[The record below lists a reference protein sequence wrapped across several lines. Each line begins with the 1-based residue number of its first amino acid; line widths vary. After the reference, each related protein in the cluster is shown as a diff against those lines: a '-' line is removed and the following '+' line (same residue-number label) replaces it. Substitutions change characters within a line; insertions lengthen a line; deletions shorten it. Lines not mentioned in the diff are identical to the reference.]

1 MSTLGSFL
9 LNKDALDAFGL
20 TQEESDHFELCVLP
34 WGYQMTAE
42 NKCVGVVQN
51 HSFRSIHTLTLVKCK
66 DGDSSLLPAET
77 EMTSVEFKPMD
88 DLLHM
93 KKHET
98 HVVLIADV
106 CENAYGVS
114 VNMDQ
119 FLTFVST
126 ENTGVS
132 SSAADDGPGSKIC
145 DSDDELNDE
154 VVQYLKS
161 VAEEADTSVPK
172 RQKRRK
178 IADVMIGTQG
188 ILKPRAAA
196 DAAQLWMEK
205 HAGSF
210 VQIDWVPQRGE
221 NDQDKK
227 LRRYQVHDVVKDKM
241 VTVRTLPECL
251 DMVMSKVGRNFWDD
265 MKNQPDQYNLS
276 FQNKDFASGV
286 ASGITNGGVGQ

>member
-9 LNKDALDAFGL
+9 LNNDALDAFGL
-20 TQEESDHFELCVLP
+20 TQDESDHFELCVLP

-42 NKCVGVVQN
+42 NKCIGVVQN
-51 HSFRSIHTLTLVKCK
+51 HNYRSIHTLTLVKCK
-66 DGDSSLLPAET
+66 DQGSSLLSTNT
-77 EMTSVEFKPMD
+77 ELTSVEFKPMD

-93 KKHET
+93 KKKET
-98 HVVLIADV
+98 YVVLIEDV

-114 VNMDQ
+114 VNMDT

-126 ENTGVS
+126 QNKGVRS
-132 SSAADDGPGSKIC
+132 SADAAADDC
-145 DSDDELNDE
+145 DSGDELNDE

-178 IADVMIGTQG
+178 IADVTIGTQG

-227 LRRYQVHDVVKDKM
+227 LRRYQVHDVGKDKM

-276 FQNKDFASGV
+276 FKNKDFA
-286 ASGITNGGVGQ
+286 